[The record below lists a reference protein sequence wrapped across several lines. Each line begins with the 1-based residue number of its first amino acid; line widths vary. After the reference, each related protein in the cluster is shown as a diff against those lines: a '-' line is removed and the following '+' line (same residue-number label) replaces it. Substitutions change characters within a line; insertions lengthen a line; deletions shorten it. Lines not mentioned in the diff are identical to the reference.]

1 MCCLMNST
9 ATLGVRSGSS
19 KGKGIFTVSDSFLGQ
34 IVIYSFGFPPRQTA
48 QCNGALLPLNQNQ
61 ALFSLLGTRFG
72 GNGQTTFALPDMRGR
87 VPVGQGPQSFIG
99 TPGGVEA
106 VTLNQTQIPTHTHLA
121 VATGADGTARN
132 PVDNLYAKAAS
143 PLYGP
148 ANGRLV
154 ALNPATTSSS
164 GGNQAHDNMQ
174 PYSVLNFCI
183 LLSGIFPSR
192 S

>member
-1 MCCLMNST
+1 MNST
-9 ATLGVRSGSS
+9 DTLGVRSGSC
-19 KGKGIFTVSDSFLGQ
+19 KRKGIFTVSDSFLGQ
-34 IVIYSFGFPPRQTA
+34 IVIYSFGFAPRGTA
-48 QCNGALLPLNQNQ
+48 QCSGALLPLNQNQ

-72 GNGQTTFALPDMRGR
+72 GNGQTNFALPDMRGR
-87 VPVGQGPQSFIG
+87 VPVGQGPQNVIG

-106 VTLNQTQIPTHTHLA
+106 VTLNQNQIPMHLHVA

-132 PVDNLYAKAAS
+132 PVDNLYAKAGS

-148 ANGRLV
+148 ANGHTV
-154 ALNPATTSSS
+154 TLNPATVSSS

-174 PYSVLNFCI
+174 PYSVLNFCM

-192 S
+192 G